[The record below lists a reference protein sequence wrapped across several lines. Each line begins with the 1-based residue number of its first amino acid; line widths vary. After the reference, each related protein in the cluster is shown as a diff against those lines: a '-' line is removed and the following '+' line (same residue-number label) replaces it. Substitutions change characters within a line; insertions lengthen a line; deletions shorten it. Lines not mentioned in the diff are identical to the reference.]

1 MHIRQMMMMHL
12 LDNAIKYAG
21 DEKRVTVSLLKK
33 QERFELRV
41 HNTGAP
47 IPAAALPHIFD
58 RFYRADA
65 SRFGGG
71 FGLGLAIARQIARM
85 HRGEIGVTS
94 DAREGTAFTA
104 RIPLRQHRFSLPQSR
119 KK

>member
-21 DEKRVTVSLLKK
+21 DEKKVTVSLLKK

-47 IPAAALPHIFD
+47 IPAAALPHFLT
-58 RFYRADA
+58 A
-65 SRFGGG
+65 SIAQMPAVPAAA
-71 FGLGLAIARQIARM
+71 LGLAWR
-85 HRGEIGVTS
+85 
-94 DAREGTAFTA
+94 
-104 RIPLRQHRFSLPQSR
+104 LPDRLPKCTEEKSA
-119 KK
+119 